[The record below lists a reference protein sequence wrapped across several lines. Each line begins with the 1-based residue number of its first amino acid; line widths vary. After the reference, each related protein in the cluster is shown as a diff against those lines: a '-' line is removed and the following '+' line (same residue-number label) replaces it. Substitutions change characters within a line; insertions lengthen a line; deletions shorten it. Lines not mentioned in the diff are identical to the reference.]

1 MGLDLAVYPLGQF
14 PPFIESHVWLAHT
27 RIGFH
32 RESALF
38 KIIMRQ
44 LPQIPVPDQV
54 EISGYFSTYEKRRHD
69 PYGNLLTYV
78 LPKQFEGLTT
88 DDWWNKAILEFL
100 VSLKPDTKVVLY
112 WH

>member
-54 EISGYFSTYEKRRHD
+54 EISGYFSTYRASLI
-69 PYGNLLTYV
+69 PMQSGC
-78 LPKQFEGLTT
+78 EGGS
-88 DDWWNKAILEFL
+88 NPL
-100 VSLKPDTKVVLY
+100 VPIIITKGGLRTSPLSAPDT
-112 WH
+112 